1 MSRFLSKAS
10 ETLLPYTPG
19 EQPQGRK
26 FIKLNTN
33 ECPYPPSPKVAE
45 AILAGYEEIAAEQAE
60 KVDGCGTAGAAGV
73 AEQAEK
79 IDSGC
84 GAMAAAQTGKAGCG
98 CDTGAAEAG
107 KMAEKAAKIM
117 PPELANLRLYSDPE
131 ERVLIEAIA
140 DHYGVGTNQ
149 VIAGNG
155 SDEIL
160 GFAFRAFCDQ
170 NAPLQF
176 ADLTYGFYP
185 ALCGLYGIP
194 FKVVP
199 LEEDFTLNIEP
210 YKNCGNNVIIAN
222 PNAPTGMS
230 LPLSAIEEVA
240 ASNPDRVV
248 MVDEAYVDFGGESCV
263 SLLPKYENLVIIQ
276 TFSKSRSLAGARVGF
291 AIANPELIADM
302 NRIKYSFNPYN
313 VNRLSILAG
322 AAAMRD
328 WDYTKECTGRI
339 CKTREKTTEALRALG
354 FTVLDSKTN
363 FIFAKSGDMPGKVYF
378 DGLREA
384 GILVRRWD
392 SERIKDYVRISIGS
406 EEEMETFVE
415 ETKKLVDVARSASA
429 R

>member
-10 ETLLPYTPG
+10 ESLLPYTPG

-45 AILAGYEEIAAEQAE
+45 AILAGYEEN
-60 KVDGCGTAGAAGV
+60 
-73 AEQAEK
+73 
-79 IDSGC
+79 SS
-84 GAMAAAQTGKAGCG
+84 
-98 CDTGAAEAG
+98 
-107 KMAEKAAKIM
+107 KIM
-117 PPELANLRLYSDPE
+117 PLELANLRLYSDPE

-140 DHYGVGTNQ
+140 DHYGVETNQ

-222 PNAPTGMS
+222 PNAPTGMN
-230 LPLSAIEEVA
+230 LPLSAMEEVA

-291 AIANPELIADM
+291 AIASPELIADM

-322 AAAMRD
+322 A
-328 WDYTKECTGRI
+328 TGTTRKNVPGASAKRVKKRPRRSGHLDLLCWIRRPTSFLPRAEI
-339 CKTREKTTEALRALG
+339 CREK
-354 FTVLDSKTN
+354 S
-363 FIFAKSGDMPGKVYF
+363 
-378 DGLREA
+378 
-384 GILVRRWD
+384 ILTD
-392 SERIKDYVRISIGS
+392 C
-406 EEEMETFVE
+406 
-415 ETKKLVDVARSASA
+415 ARQESW
-429 R
+429 

>member
-10 ETLLPYTPG
+10 ESLLPYTPG

-45 AILAGYEEIAAEQAE
+45 VILAGYEKIAANQAE
-60 KVDGCGTAGAAGV
+60 KAAGSGSAGTAV
-73 AEQAEK
+73 PSE
-79 IDSGC
+79 
-84 GAMAAAQTGKAGCG
+84 KAGCG
-98 CDTGAAEAG
+98 CDAGVKEAG

-222 PNAPTGMS
+222 PNAPTGMN
-230 LPLSAIEEVA
+230 LPFSAIEEVA

-291 AIANPELIADM
+291 AIANPDLIADM

-415 ETKKLVDVARSASA
+415 ETKKLVEAARSAAA

>member
-10 ETLLPYTPG
+10 ESLLPYTPG

-45 AILAGYEEIAAEQAE
+45 AILAGYEEIAA
-60 KVDGCGTAGAAGV
+60 GCGTAGAADM
-73 AEQAEK
+73 AEQAE
-79 IDSGC
+79 
-84 GAMAAAQTGKAGCG
+84 TAGCG
-98 CDTGAAEAG
+98 CNAGATEAG
-107 KMAEKAAKIM
+107 KMAEKAAGVM

-222 PNAPTGMS
+222 PNAPTGMN

-291 AIANPELIADM
+291 AIANPDLIADM

-415 ETKKLVDVARSASA
+415 KTKKLVEAARSVAES
-429 R
+429 

>member
-10 ETLLPYTPG
+10 ESLLPYTPG

-45 AILAGYEEIAAEQAE
+45 AILAGYEKIAAGCGTVGAADMAEQAE
-60 KVDGCGTAGAAGV
+60 KAARV
-73 AEQAEK
+73 
-79 IDSGC
+79 
-84 GAMAAAQTGKAGCG
+84 
-98 CDTGAAEAG
+98 
-107 KMAEKAAKIM
+107 M

-240 ASNPDRVV
+240 ASNPERVV

-415 ETKKLVDVARSASA
+415 ETKKLVEVARSAAES
-429 R
+429 

>member
-10 ETLLPYTPG
+10 ESLLPYTPG

-45 AILAGYEEIAAEQAE
+45 AILAGYEEIAA
-60 KVDGCGTAGAAGV
+60 GCGTAGAADM
-73 AEQAEK
+73 AEQAE
-79 IDSGC
+79 
-84 GAMAAAQTGKAGCG
+84 TAGCG
-98 CDTGAAEAG
+98 CNAGATEAG
-107 KMAEKAAKIM
+107 KMAEKAARVM

-170 NAPLQF
+170 NASLQF
-176 ADLTYGFYP
+176 ANLTYGFYP

-222 PNAPTGMS
+222 PNAPTGMN

-415 ETKKLVDVARSASA
+415 ETKKLVEAARSAVV

>member
-10 ETLLPYTPG
+10 ESLLPYTPG

-45 AILAGYEEIAAEQAE
+45 AILAEYEEIAA
-60 KVDGCGTAGAAGV
+60 GCGTAGAADM

-79 IDSGC
+79 
-84 GAMAAAQTGKAGCG
+84 AARV
-98 CDTGAAEAG
+98 
-107 KMAEKAAKIM
+107 M

-140 DHYGVGTNQ
+140 DHYGVGINQ

-291 AIANPELIADM
+291 AIANPDLIADM

-415 ETKKLVDVARSASA
+415 ETKKLVEAARSAAES
-429 R
+429 

>member
-10 ETLLPYTPG
+10 ESLLPYTPG

-45 AILAGYEEIAAEQAE
+45 AILAGYEEIAA
-60 KVDGCGTAGAAGV
+60 GCGTAGAADM
-73 AEQAEK
+73 AEQAE
-79 IDSGC
+79 
-84 GAMAAAQTGKAGCG
+84 TAGCG
-98 CDTGAAEAG
+98 CNAGATEAG
-107 KMAEKAAKIM
+107 KMAEKAARVM

-291 AIANPELIADM
+291 AIANPDLIADM

-415 ETKKLVDVARSASA
+415 ETKKLVEAARSAAES
-429 R
+429 

>member
-10 ETLLPYTPG
+10 ESLLPYTPG

-45 AILAGYEEIAAEQAE
+45 AILAGYEEIAA
-60 KVDGCGTAGAAGV
+60 GCGTAGAADM
-73 AEQAEK
+73 AEQAE
-79 IDSGC
+79 
-84 GAMAAAQTGKAGCG
+84 TAGCG
-98 CDTGAAEAG
+98 CNAGATEAG
-107 KMAEKAAKIM
+107 KMAEKAARVM

-185 ALCGLYGIP
+185 AHCGLYGIP

-222 PNAPTGMS
+222 PNAPTGMN

-291 AIANPELIADM
+291 AIANPDLIADM

-415 ETKKLVDVARSASA
+415 ETKKLVEAARSAAES
-429 R
+429 

>member
-10 ETLLPYTPG
+10 ESLLPYTPG

-33 ECPYPPSPKVAE
+33 ECPYPPSPNVAE
-45 AILAGYEEIAAEQAE
+45 AILAGYEEIAA
-60 KVDGCGTAGAAGV
+60 GCGTAGAADM
-73 AEQAEK
+73 AEQVE
-79 IDSGC
+79 
-84 GAMAAAQTGKAGCG
+84 TAGCG
-98 CDTGAAEAG
+98 CNAGATEAG
-107 KMAEKAAKIM
+107 KMAEKAARIM

-291 AIANPELIADM
+291 AIANPDLIADM

-415 ETKKLVDVARSASA
+415 ETKKLVEAARSAAES
-429 R
+429 

>member
-10 ETLLPYTPG
+10 ESLLPYTPG

-45 AILAGYEEIAAEQAE
+45 AILAGYEEIAA
-60 KVDGCGTAGAAGV
+60 GCGTAGAADM

-79 IDSGC
+79 
-84 GAMAAAQTGKAGCG
+84 AARV
-98 CDTGAAEAG
+98 
-107 KMAEKAAKIM
+107 M

-199 LEEDFTLNIEP
+199 LEEHFTLNIEP

-291 AIANPELIADM
+291 AIANPDLIADM

-415 ETKKLVDVARSASA
+415 ETKKLVEAARSAAES
-429 R
+429 

>member
-10 ETLLPYTPG
+10 ESLLPYTPG

-45 AILAGYEEIAAEQAE
+45 AILAGYE
-60 KVDGCGTAGAAGV
+60 VN
-73 AEQAEK
+73 
-79 IDSGC
+79 SS
-84 GAMAAAQTGKAGCG
+84 
-98 CDTGAAEAG
+98 
-107 KMAEKAAKIM
+107 KIM
-117 PPELANLRLYSDPE
+117 PLELANLRLYSDPE

-222 PNAPTGMS
+222 PNAPTGMN

-313 VNRLSILAG
+313 VNRLTMRLAEVSV
-322 AAAMRD
+322 D
-328 WDYTKECTGRI
+328 ENDYYMEN
-339 CKTREKTTEALRALG
+339 CKKIEEIREYTVAELEKLG
-354 FTVLDSKTN
+354 FSVLPSKAN
-363 FIFAKSGDMPGKVYF
+363 FVFAKHETASGTYIYEKLKENGV
-378 DGLREA
+378 
-384 GILVRRWD
+384 LVRHFTA
-392 SERIKDYVRISIGS
+392 ERIKNYNRITIGS
-406 EEEMETFVE
+406 REQMDTLIERLKMILGMEG
-415 ETKKLVDVARSASA
+415 TK
-429 R
+429 

>member
-10 ETLLPYTPG
+10 ESILPYTPG

-45 AILAGYEEIAAEQAE
+45 AILAGYEEN
-60 KVDGCGTAGAAGV
+60 
-73 AEQAEK
+73 
-79 IDSGC
+79 SS
-84 GAMAAAQTGKAGCG
+84 
-98 CDTGAAEAG
+98 
-107 KMAEKAAKIM
+107 KIM
-117 PPELANLRLYSDPE
+117 PLELANLRLYSDPE
-131 ERVLIEAIA
+131 ERILIEAIA

-222 PNAPTGMS
+222 PNAPTGMN

-415 ETKKLVDVARSASA
+415 ETKKLVEAARSARHTVTAVSDMLTKSLT
-429 R
+429 

>member
-10 ETLLPYTPG
+10 ESLLPYTPG

-45 AILAGYEEIAAEQAE
+45 AILAGYEEN
-60 KVDGCGTAGAAGV
+60 
-73 AEQAEK
+73 
-79 IDSGC
+79 SS
-84 GAMAAAQTGKAGCG
+84 
-98 CDTGAAEAG
+98 
-107 KMAEKAAKIM
+107 KIM
-117 PPELANLRLYSDPE
+117 PLELANLRLYSDPE

-222 PNAPTGMS
+222 PNAPTGMN

-240 ASNPDRVV
+240 ASNPERVV
-248 MVDEAYVDFGGESCV
+248 MVDEAYVDFGGESCA

-363 FIFAKSGDMPGKVYF
+363 FIFAKSGDMSGKVYF

-415 ETKKLVDVARSASA
+415 ETKKLVEAARSAVV

>member
-10 ETLLPYTPG
+10 ESLLPYTPG

-45 AILAGYEEIAAEQAE
+45 AILAGYEEIAA
-60 KVDGCGTAGAAGV
+60 GCGTAGAADM
-73 AEQAEK
+73 AEQAE
-79 IDSGC
+79 
-84 GAMAAAQTGKAGCG
+84 TAGCG
-98 CDTGAAEAG
+98 CNAGATEAG
-107 KMAEKAAKIM
+107 KMAEKAARVM

-222 PNAPTGMS
+222 PNAPTGMN

-291 AIANPELIADM
+291 AIANPDLIADM

-415 ETKKLVDVARSASA
+415 ETKKLVEAARSAAES
-429 R
+429 

>member
-10 ETLLPYTPG
+10 ESLLPYTPG

-45 AILAGYEEIAAEQAE
+45 AILAGYEEIAA
-60 KVDGCGTAGAAGV
+60 GCGTAGAADM
-73 AEQAEK
+73 AEQAE
-79 IDSGC
+79 
-84 GAMAAAQTGKAGCG
+84 TAGCG
-98 CDTGAAEAG
+98 CNAGATEAG
-107 KMAEKAAKIM
+107 KMAEKAARVM

-222 PNAPTGMS
+222 PNAPTGMN

-415 ETKKLVDVARSASA
+415 ETKKLVEAARSAVV

>member
-10 ETLLPYTPG
+10 ESLLPYTPG

-45 AILAGYEEIAAEQAE
+45 AILAGYEEIAA
-60 KVDGCGTAGAAGV
+60 GCGTAGAADM

-79 IDSGC
+79 
-84 GAMAAAQTGKAGCG
+84 AARV
-98 CDTGAAEAG
+98 
-107 KMAEKAAKIM
+107 M

-240 ASNPDRVV
+240 ASNPNRVV
-248 MVDEAYVDFGGESCV
+248 MVDEAYVDFGGESCI

-291 AIANPELIADM
+291 AIANPDLIADM

-415 ETKKLVDVARSASA
+415 ETKKLVEAARSAAES
-429 R
+429 

>member
-10 ETLLPYTPG
+10 ESLLPYTPG

-45 AILAGYEEIAAEQAE
+45 AILAGDEEIAA
-60 KVDGCGTAGAAGV
+60 GCGTAGAADM
-73 AEQAEK
+73 AEQAE
-79 IDSGC
+79 
-84 GAMAAAQTGKAGCG
+84 TAGCG
-98 CDTGAAEAG
+98 CNAGATEAG
-107 KMAEKAAKIM
+107 KMAEKAARVM

-322 AAAMRD
+322 AAAIRD

-415 ETKKLVDVARSASA
+415 ETKKLVEAARSAVV

>member
-10 ETLLPYTPG
+10 ESLLPYTPG

-45 AILAGYEEIAAEQAE
+45 AILAGYEEIAA
-60 KVDGCGTAGAAGV
+60 GCGTAGAADM

-79 IDSGC
+79 
-84 GAMAAAQTGKAGCG
+84 AARV
-98 CDTGAAEAG
+98 
-107 KMAEKAAKIM
+107 M

-222 PNAPTGMS
+222 PNAPTGMN
-230 LPLSAIEEVA
+230 LPLSVIEEVA

-415 ETKKLVDVARSASA
+415 ETKKLVEAARSAA
-429 R
+429 EI

>member
-10 ETLLPYTPG
+10 ESLLPYTPG

-45 AILAGYEEIAAEQAE
+45 AILAGYEEIAA
-60 KVDGCGTAGAAGV
+60 GCGTAGAADM

-79 IDSGC
+79 
-84 GAMAAAQTGKAGCG
+84 AARV
-98 CDTGAAEAG
+98 
-107 KMAEKAAKIM
+107 M

-222 PNAPTGMS
+222 PNAPTGMN
-230 LPLSAIEEVA
+230 LPLSVIEEVA

-291 AIANPELIADM
+291 AIANPDLIADM

-415 ETKKLVDVARSASA
+415 ETKKLVEAARSAVV

>member
-10 ETLLPYTPG
+10 ESLLPYTPG

-45 AILAGYEEIAAEQAE
+45 AILAGYEEIAA
-60 KVDGCGTAGAAGV
+60 GCGTAGAADM
-73 AEQAEK
+73 AEQAE
-79 IDSGC
+79 
-84 GAMAAAQTGKAGCG
+84 TAGCG
-98 CDTGAAEAG
+98 CNAGATEAG
-107 KMAEKAAKIM
+107 KMAEKAARVM

-194 FKVVP
+194 FKAVP

-291 AIANPELIADM
+291 AIANPDLIADM

-415 ETKKLVDVARSASA
+415 ETKKLVEAARSAAES
-429 R
+429 

>member
-10 ETLLPYTPG
+10 ELLLPYTPG

-45 AILAGYEEIAAEQAE
+45 AILAGYEEIAA
-60 KVDGCGTAGAAGV
+60 GCGTAGAADMV
-73 AEQAEK
+73 EQAEK
-79 IDSGC
+79 
-84 GAMAAAQTGKAGCG
+84 AARV
-98 CDTGAAEAG
+98 
-107 KMAEKAAKIM
+107 M

-222 PNAPTGMS
+222 PNAPTGMN

-291 AIANPELIADM
+291 AIANPDLIADM

-415 ETKKLVDVARSASA
+415 ETKKLVEAARSAVV

>member
-10 ETLLPYTPG
+10 ESLLPYTPG

-45 AILAGYEEIAAEQAE
+45 AILAGYEEIAA
-60 KVDGCGTAGAAGV
+60 GCGTAGAADM
-73 AEQAEK
+73 AEQAETA
-79 IDSGC
+79 D
-84 GAMAAAQTGKAGCG
+84 CG
-98 CDTGAAEAG
+98 CNAGATEAG
-107 KMAEKAAKIM
+107 KMAEKAARVM

-131 ERVLIEAIA
+131 ERVLIESIA

-230 LPLSAIEEVA
+230 LSLSAIEKVA

-415 ETKKLVDVARSASA
+415 ETKKLVEAARSAVV

>member
-10 ETLLPYTPG
+10 EALLPYTPG

-33 ECPYPPSPKVAE
+33 ECPYPPSPKVSD
-45 AILAGYEEIAAEQAE
+45 AILAGYKEMM
-60 KVDGCGTAGAAGV
+60 AAGQQDGV
-73 AEQAEK
+73 SASKAADASEPAAMIAEN
-79 IDSGC
+79 
-84 GAMAAAQTGKAGCG
+84 
-98 CDTGAAEAG
+98 
-107 KMAEKAAKIM
+107 AAKIM

-131 ERVLIEAIA
+131 EKVLIEAIA

-160 GFAFRAFCDQ
+160 GFAFRAFCDKD
-170 NAPLQF
+170 APLQF

-185 ALCGLYGIP
+185 ALCGLYDIP
-194 FKVVP
+194 FKVIP

-210 YKNCGNNVIIAN
+210 YKNCKNNVIIAN
-222 PNAPTGMS
+222 PNAPTGMN

-240 ASNPDRVV
+240 ASNPDKVV
-248 MVDEAYVDFGGESCV
+248 MVDEAYVDFGGESAV

-291 AIANPELIADM
+291 AIANPDLIADM

-328 WDYTKECTGRI
+328 WEYTKECTGRI
-339 CKTREKTTEALRALG
+339 CRTREKTTKKLRELG
-354 FTVLDSKTN
+354 FTVLDSKSN
-363 FIFAKSGDMPGKVYF
+363 FIFAKSGDMSGKEYF
-378 DGLREA
+378 DKLREA

-406 EEEMETFVE
+406 EEDMETLVE
-415 ETKKLVDVARSASA
+415 VTKKLVEEAKN
-429 R
+429 

>member
-10 ETLLPYTPG
+10 ESLLPYTPG

-45 AILAGYEEIAAEQAE
+45 AILAGYEEIAA
-60 KVDGCGTAGAAGV
+60 GCGTAGAADM

-79 IDSGC
+79 
-84 GAMAAAQTGKAGCG
+84 AARV
-98 CDTGAAEAG
+98 
-107 KMAEKAAKIM
+107 M

-194 FKVVP
+194 FKAVP

-263 SLLPKYENLVIIQ
+263 SLLTKYENLVIIQ

-415 ETKKLVDVARSASA
+415 ETKKLVEAARSAVV

>member
-10 ETLLPYTPG
+10 ESLLPYTPG

-45 AILAGYEEIAAEQAE
+45 AILAGYEEIAA
-60 KVDGCGTAGAAGV
+60 GCGTAGAADMV
-73 AEQAEK
+73 EQAE
-79 IDSGC
+79 
-84 GAMAAAQTGKAGCG
+84 TAGCG
-98 CDTGAAEAG
+98 CNAGATEAG
-107 KMAEKAAKIM
+107 KMAEKAARVM

-194 FKVVP
+194 FKAVP

-415 ETKKLVDVARSASA
+415 ETKKLVEAARSAAES
-429 R
+429 

>member
-10 ETLLPYTPG
+10 ESLLPYTPG

-45 AILAGYEEIAAEQAE
+45 AILAGYEEIAA
-60 KVDGCGTAGAAGV
+60 GCGTAGAADM
-73 AEQAEK
+73 AEQAE
-79 IDSGC
+79 
-84 GAMAAAQTGKAGCG
+84 TAGCG
-98 CDTGAAEAG
+98 CNAGATEAG
-107 KMAEKAAKIM
+107 KMAEKAARVM

-291 AIANPELIADM
+291 AIANPDLIADM

-339 CKTREKTTEALRALG
+339 RKTREKTTEALRALG

-415 ETKKLVDVARSASA
+415 ETKKLVEVARSAAES
-429 R
+429 

>member
-10 ETLLPYTPG
+10 ESLLPYTPG

-45 AILAGYEEIAAEQAE
+45 AILAGYEEIAA
-60 KVDGCGTAGAAGV
+60 GCGTAGAADM
-73 AEQAEK
+73 AEQAE
-79 IDSGC
+79 
-84 GAMAAAQTGKAGCG
+84 TAGCG
-98 CDTGAAEAG
+98 CNAGATEAG
-107 KMAEKAAKIM
+107 KMAEKAARVM

-194 FKVVP
+194 FKAVP

-415 ETKKLVDVARSASA
+415 ETKKLVEAARSAAES
-429 R
+429 

>member
-10 ETLLPYTPG
+10 ESLLPYTPG

-45 AILAGYEEIAAEQAE
+45 AILAGYEEIAA
-60 KVDGCGTAGAAGV
+60 GCGTAGAADMV
-73 AEQAEK
+73 EQAEK
-79 IDSGC
+79 
-84 GAMAAAQTGKAGCG
+84 AARV
-98 CDTGAAEAG
+98 
-107 KMAEKAAKIM
+107 M

-222 PNAPTGMS
+222 PNAPTGMN
-230 LPLSAIEEVA
+230 LPLPAIEEVA

-415 ETKKLVDVARSASA
+415 ETKKLVEAARSAAES
-429 R
+429 

>member
-10 ETLLPYTPG
+10 ESLLPYTPG

-45 AILAGYEEIAAEQAE
+45 AILAGYEEIAA
-60 KVDGCGTAGAAGV
+60 GCGTAGAAGR
-73 AEQAEK
+73 AEK
-79 IDSGC
+79 ADC
-84 GAMAAAQTGKAGCG
+84 GRDAGA
-98 CDTGAAEAG
+98 TEAG
-107 KMAEKAAKIM
+107 KMAEKAAQIM

-140 DHYGVGTNQ
+140 AHYGVGTNQ

-160 GFAFRAFCDQ
+160 GFAFRAFCDSE
-170 NAPLQF
+170 APLQF

-194 FKVVP
+194 FRVVP

-222 PNAPTGMS
+222 PNAPTGMN

-415 ETKKLVDVARSASA
+415 ETKKLVEAARSAVV

>member
-1 MSRFLSKAS
+1 M
-10 ETLLPYTPG
+10 
-19 EQPQGRK
+19 
-26 FIKLNTN
+26 
-33 ECPYPPSPKVAE
+33 
-45 AILAGYEEIAAEQAE
+45 
-60 KVDGCGTAGAAGV
+60 
-73 AEQAEK
+73 
-79 IDSGC
+79 
-84 GAMAAAQTGKAGCG
+84 
-98 CDTGAAEAG
+98 
-107 KMAEKAAKIM
+107 
-117 PPELANLRLYSDPE
+117 
-131 ERVLIEAIA
+131 
-140 DHYGVGTNQ
+140 
-149 VIAGNG
+149 
-155 SDEIL
+155 
-160 GFAFRAFCDQ
+160 
-170 NAPLQF
+170 
-176 ADLTYGFYP
+176 
-185 ALCGLYGIP
+185 
-194 FKVVP
+194 
-199 LEEDFTLNIEP
+199 
-210 YKNCGNNVIIAN
+210 
-222 PNAPTGMS
+222 
-230 LPLSAIEEVA
+230 
-240 ASNPDRVV
+240 
-248 MVDEAYVDFGGESCV
+248 DEAYVDFGGESCV

-415 ETKKLVDVARSASA
+415 ETKKLVEAARSAVV

>member
-10 ETLLPYTPG
+10 ESLLPYTPG

-45 AILAGYEEIAAEQAE
+45 AILAGYEEIAA
-60 KVDGCGTAGAAGV
+60 AGAADM
-73 AEQAEK
+73 AEQAETA
-79 IDSGC
+79 D
-84 GAMAAAQTGKAGCG
+84 CG
-98 CDTGAAEAG
+98 CNAGATEAG
-107 KMAEKAAKIM
+107 KMAEKAARVM

-131 ERVLIEAIA
+131 ERVLIESIA

-415 ETKKLVDVARSASA
+415 ETKKLVEAARSAVV

>member
-1 MSRFLSKAS
+1 MSLFLSKAS
-10 ETLLPYTPG
+10 ESLLPYTPG

-33 ECPYPPSPKVAE
+33 ECPYPPSPKVVE
-45 AILAGYEEIAAEQAE
+45 AILAGYEEIAANQAA
-60 KVDGCGTAGAAGV
+60 KAAGCGTAGVAGMAA
-73 AEQAEK
+73 QAEK
-79 IDSGC
+79 AD
-84 GAMAAAQTGKAGCG
+84 CG
-98 CDTGAAEAG
+98 CNASATEAG
-107 KMAEKAAKIM
+107 KMAEKAAKVM

-140 DHYGVGTNQ
+140 DHYGVGSNQ

-222 PNAPTGMS
+222 PNAPTGMN

-240 ASNPDRVV
+240 ASNSDRVV

-291 AIANPELIADM
+291 AIANPDLIADM

-415 ETKKLVDVARSASA
+415 ETKKLVETARAA
-429 R
+429 ANGTKL

>member
-10 ETLLPYTPG
+10 ESLLPYTPG

-33 ECPYPPSPKVAE
+33 ECPYPPSPNVAE
-45 AILAGYEEIAAEQAE
+45 AILAGYEEIAA
-60 KVDGCGTAGAAGV
+60 GCGTAGAADM
-73 AEQAEK
+73 AEQVE
-79 IDSGC
+79 
-84 GAMAAAQTGKAGCG
+84 TAGCG
-98 CDTGAAEAG
+98 CNAGATEAG
-107 KMAEKAAKIM
+107 KMAEKAARVM

-248 MVDEAYVDFGGESCV
+248 MVDEAYVDFGGESCI

-415 ETKKLVDVARSASA
+415 ETKKLVEAARSAAES
-429 R
+429 